1 MVYLSIL
8 QSQPCNVEAKD
19 VKQFLTVRCY
29 INYKNQYHIKSSQ
42 DDGVDLLSIKA
53 VGAPKY
59 ALNLLNALFTDE
71 ELGSSCYKKK
81 PRSKSEKPPL
91 SPKRVALLEG

>member
-1 MVYLSIL
+1 
-8 QSQPCNVEAKD
+8 
-19 VKQFLTVRCY
+19 
-29 INYKNQYHIKSSQ
+29 
-42 DDGVDLLSIKA
+42 LLSIKA
-53 VGAPKY
+53 VDAPKY